1 MLTSALTLREPTLEY
16 DLLTPLRRAE
26 QSRPPRVL
34 SEGSPLRWSYGERL
48 SDVLEEAC
56 RHHAERI
63 AVSVESADISY
74 RELNALANQMARLF
88 VRHGVRPGDRV
99 AVLLDRGVDAYVALF
114 ALLKAGAAYVPLDA
128 NHPADRI
135 RFILSDAGAT
145 LAVTHLRLADRFA
158 DGDMPT
164 LVLDD
169 LRAEAAELDDAPLAA
184 PAPDA
189 DALCYILYTSG
200 TTGRPK
206 GVAIAHPSICNFVR
220 VAAERYGFGPGDRVY
235 QGMSIAFDFSIEEI
249 WVPLVAGA
257 TLVPNTAA
265 TSLFG
270 EELADY
276 LESRDITCFRRVPT
290 LLASIER
297 R

>member
-16 DLLTPLRRAE
+16 DPLTSLRRVE
-26 QSRPPRVL
+26 QLRPPSVL
-34 SEGSPLRWSYGERL
+34 SEGSPLRWRYGECL

-56 RHHAERI
+56 RRHAERI
-63 AVSVESADISY
+63 AVSAENGDVSY
-74 RELNALANQMARLF
+74 RELNARANRMARLF

-114 ALLKAGAAYVPLDA
+114 ALLKAGAAYVPLDV

-164 LVLDD
+164 LVLDG
-169 LRAEAAELDDAPLAA
+169 LRAEAAELDDAPLAN
-184 PAPDA
+184 PARDA
-189 DALCYILYTSG
+189 HALCYVLYTSG

-220 VAAERYGFGPGDRVY
+220 VAAER
-235 QGMSIAFDFSIEEI
+235 
-249 WVPLVAGA
+249 
-257 TLVPNTAA
+257 
-265 TSLFG
+265 
-270 EELADY
+270 
-276 LESRDITCFRRVPT
+276 
-290 LLASIER
+290 
-297 R
+297 